1 MIFSYIKFICLIFFL
16 FFYIWFFI
24 ILKMKKINVA
34 LLEKIKNG
42 AKILDIRSHKEY
54 NKSHYAGAINIP
66 FKNLFAKKDKLGN
79 NETQIVIY
87 GKSFSK
93 SFEAEKILKGLG
105 FKNIFVAG
113 TLKNMPELPKSKE
126 EVNG

>member
-1 MIFSYIKFICLIFFL
+1 MSYVKFICLIFFL

-34 LLEKIKNG
+34 LLEKIQNG
-42 AKILDIRSHKEY
+42 AKILDIRSPKEY
-54 NKSHYAGAINIP
+54 NKSHYARAINIP
-66 FKNLFAKKDKLGN
+66 FKSLFAKKDKLGSTEN
-79 NETQIVIY
+79 HIIIY

-93 SFEAEKILKGLG
+93 SFEAEKVLKGLG
-105 FKNIFVAG
+105 FKNVFVAG
-113 TLKNMPELPKSKE
+113 TLKNMPELSKSKE